1 MLVLLI
7 SVAYFILGRVT
18 FSGNT
23 QIRPLWVLIFEL
35 FIICGMLCVPY
46 KAMGNFGQNRLINIV
61 WMTFMIFSAF
71 LWVYYLVWSNLVNSL
86 KHATLSKYWRI
97 IILISGAVLL
107 FYSSSNF
114 MDYFE
119 LLLKGEATEYFVIRF

>member
-1 MLVLLI
+1 
-7 SVAYFILGRVT
+7 
-18 FSGNT
+18 
-23 QIRPLWVLIFEL
+23 
-35 FIICGMLCVPY
+35 
-46 KAMGNFGQNRLINIV
+46 
-61 WMTFMIFSAF
+61 MIFSAF

-119 LLLKGEATEYFVIRF
+119 LLLKGEATEYFVVSF